1 MLCCSLRRECWE
13 SEVEGVRGGEDGKLG
28 INCVGSTV
36 MTQYEDSSVGFVL
49 ELALR
54 SFALARAEP
63 IKASR
68 WRNKD
73 AMEEK
78 WAEKKKRKIWR
89 ASNQSKNKMKQLIL
103 ENQSARANSCVE
115 MEKTKE
121 VCGRRIAN
129 EFICCSEFPRPVKK
143 TRNQNRFAA
152 NVQGDVCVFI
162 CNPRRSKPVF
172 THQSQ
177 KYSASAGWNSC
188 S

>member
-36 MTQYEDSSVGFVL
+36 MTQDEDSSAGFVL
-49 ELALR
+49 EWVLR

-78 WAEKKKRKIWR
+78 WVGKKKKRKIWR
-89 ASNQSKNKMKQLIL
+89 ASNQSKNKMKRLIL
-103 ENQSARANSCVE
+103 EKSVREGKFMCGNGENEGSVW
-115 MEKTKE
+115 EKDSERVHLPLRVSKTCQENTK
-121 VCGRRIAN
+121 
-129 EFICCSEFPRPVKK
+129 
-143 TRNQNRFAA
+143 
-152 NVQGDVCVFI
+152 
-162 CNPRRSKPVF
+162 SKPLCCKRSRRRLRF
-172 THQSQ
+172 FFYLQPTAQ
-177 KYSASAGWNSC
+177 
-188 S
+188 